1 MLPLGCLAH
10 SASTHGTHAPA
21 QQPRPWQCQTSARR
35 GGAAPAARAGA
46 GPGLRP
52 PGMATSPSTFA
63 AASARPPANALS
75 PPALRSCGAP
85 LVQETA
91 ARAPEHLELRVLR
104 AARLQQRGARLRKR
118 LRAELPAQQALAG
131 RRWRRRRRRHR
142 ARLQHQVGAE
152 PRFPHAGGEPALAA
166 GPRGPP
172 QAPRARQRGHRV
184 PKRVARGRDPRWPLD
199 GDWLAALAVRQA
211 ACSFLALRAPFCAP
225 EGHHIA
231 LGRPHAARRGGAAR
245 RRGVVAQHRVRH
257 RGLGRPDA
265 QNTSSVL
272 YVSAAARAHH
282 SFQCQHPNAKEDQI
296 LRSGP
301 SVWQMELEINPCRA
315 PRHCGSSQQARPPMM
330 PGPAI
335 GYEAFK

>member
-1 MLPLGCLAH
+1 MAH
-10 SASTHGTHAPA
+10 MHQLSSHGPGAA
-21 QQPRPWQCQTSARR
+21 RPVHT
-35 GGAAPAARAGA
+35 GAGPAPAARAGA

-63 AASARPPANALS
+63 AASAQPPAGALS
-75 PPALRSCGAP
+75 PPVLRSCGAP
-85 LVQETA
+85 LVQDRA
-91 ARAPEHLELRVLR
+91 ARAPAHLELRVLR
-104 AARLQQRGARLRKR
+104 GARLRQR

-131 RRWRRRRRRHR
+131 RRRRRRRRR

-184 PKRVARGRDPRWPLD
+184 SERVARGRDPRWPLN
-199 GDWLAALAVRQA
+199 GDRLAALAVRQA
-211 ACSFLALRAPFCAP
+211 ACSFLALRAPLRAP